1 VSWPAVIEHKETARA
16 AGLRRNRL
24 RISLGLAALEGL
36 AVIVGA
42 VDWWVVVLLAAGA
55 VVLYVTLG
63 RSHVSDE
70 IRHLTWIA
78 AVSQL
83 LVVLVPVAIVVA
95 TFLAVALV
103 VLVAV
108 GLLVA
113 LLTDRR

>member
-1 VSWPAVIEHKETARA
+1 MSWPAVIEHQETPRA

-24 RISLGLAALEGL
+24 RFALGIAALEGL

-42 VDWWVVVLLAAGA
+42 IAWWVVVLLAAGTVA
-55 VVLYVTLG
+55 LYLAFG
-63 RSHVSDE
+63 RHHERGEV
-70 IRHLTWIA
+70 RQATWIA

-95 TFLAVALV
+95 TFLAVGIV
-103 VLVAV
+103 VLVAI

>member
-1 VSWPAVIEHKETARA
+1 MSWPAVIEHKETPRA

-24 RISLGLAALEGL
+24 RIALGVAALEGI

-42 VDWWVVVLLAAGA
+42 IPWWLVVLLAAGA
-55 VVLYVTLG
+55 VALYVAVG
-63 RSHVSDE
+63 RAHRRDE
-70 IRHLTWIA
+70 VRHTSWIA

-83 LVVLVPVAIVVA
+83 LVVLVPIGIVVA
-95 TFLAVALV
+95 TFLAIGFV
-103 VLVAV
+103 VLVAI

>member
-1 VSWPAVIEHKETARA
+1 VIEHQETPRA

-24 RISLGLAALEGL
+24 RFALGIAALEGL

-42 VDWWVVVLLAAGA
+42 IPWWVVVLLAAGA
-55 VVLYVTLG
+55 VALYLTVG
-63 RSHVSDE
+63 RDHERGEV
-70 IRHLTWIA
+70 RQATWIA

-95 TFLAVALV
+95 TFLAVGIVALV
-103 VLVAV
+103 AI